1 MNSGLASKIFW
12 KNKNV
17 LVTGHTG
24 FKGSWLCIWLER
36 LGANVTG
43 ISLPPSTSPNL
54 FELISSH
61 NLYKSVICDIRNLET
76 LSEQCKAANPEFI
89 FHLAAQPLVRESY
102 LHPVDT
108 FSSNIMGTANILESM
123 RDLSNLKAAVMI
135 TTDKVYQ
142 EQAISKPYKEDD
154 PLGGFDPYSSSKAA
168 CEIIIDSYKKSFLAD
183 QAIYVASAR
192 AGNVIGGGDWSQDR
206 LIPDAIR
213 AWEKNEILLIRRP
226 NATRPWQH
234 VLEPLHGYLILAQE
248 MHRSE
253 DKAQAYNF
261 GPHSES
267 TKSVKEVINL
277 AKDFFGGGEVAY
289 EENIA
294 GPHEADWLSLDITK
308 SINEIGFHP
317 RWNLPETIEH
327 TISWYKN
334 FSQGEDALL
343 LCNQQID
350 LFESSI

>member
-1 MNSGLASKIFW
+1 MSPGVASEKFW

-24 FKGSWLCIWLER
+24 FKGSWLCIWLAR

-43 ISLPPSTSPNL
+43 ISLPPVSSPNL
-54 FELISSH
+54 FDLISSC
-61 NLYKSVICDIRNLET
+61 NLYESVICDIRNLHD
-76 LSEQCKAANPEFI
+76 LSKKCKAADPEFI

-102 LHPVDT
+102 LHPIDT

-123 RDLSNLKAAVMI
+123 RDLSNLRAAVMI
-135 TTDKVYQ
+135 TTDKVYK
-142 EQAISKPYKEDD
+142 EREISIAYKEDD

-168 CEIIIDSYKKSFLAD
+168 CEIIIDSYKKSFLAE
-183 QAIYVASAR
+183 QGISISSAR
-192 AGNVIGGGDWSQDR
+192 AGNVIGGGDWSLNR

-213 AWEKNEILLIRRP
+213 AWERNEILSIRHP

-234 VLEPLHGYLILAQE
+234 VLEPLNGYLILAQE
-248 MHRSE
+248 MYQSKEH
-253 DKAQAYNF
+253 AQAYNF
-261 GPHSES
+261 GPLEES

-277 AKDFFGGGEVAY
+277 ARDFFGGGEVNY
-289 EENIA
+289 EESIN
-294 GPHEADWLSLDITK
+294 GPHEAEWLALDITK
-308 SINEIGFHP
+308 SINDIGFHP

-334 FSQGEDALL
+334 LRKGEDALL